1 MRIGQ
6 ISLALAALL
15 CIVVMSCH
23 SKSPESSSIQEK
35 MIDDQSNIHSKHSS
49 TIKANSP
56 SWNALCSVEGMAFK
70 VRFRSQTGDVTND
83 DMTSTAEWPD
93 GTVVSIPLKLG
104 WFVPKDEIA
113 SDIPNVCKGIIGH
126 ALPRHQVLLWI
137 SRNDR
142 PNGDRLAMLLL
153 DTSAKRILDVQNDV
167 GEIAEPYMIVS
178 RSQGCSILI
187 VQDWRQSTSGGE
199 FGVPEWVDVS
209 VRDNRIVCNLAK

>member
-113 SDIPNVCKGIIGH
+113 CGYLETIGQMGIGW
-126 ALPRHQVLLWI
+126 RCFYWI
-137 SRNDR
+137 HP
-142 PNGDRLAMLLL
+142 PNGSWMFKMM
-153 DTSAKRILDVQNDV
+153 SAKL
-167 GEIAEPYMIVS
+167 
-178 RSQGCSILI
+178 L
-187 VQDWRQSTSGGE
+187 
-199 FGVPEWVDVS
+199 
-209 VRDNRIVCNLAK
+209 NLT